1 MCRRGTQGTLF
12 GLEGLAM
19 NMVKKSAPMRAGP
32 AVALPVHEQV
42 YQDLRARILFG
53 EIAPG
58 QAVTR

>member
-1 MCRRGTQGTLF
+1 
-12 GLEGLAM
+12 M

-58 QAVTR
+58 QAVTIKGLTEALGAGITPVRS